1 MEESLLY
8 LTIPTISQPPT
19 LSARNRQARLVN
31 TMAAPERDALT
42 RPGIARDGSQGAP
55 PQAVRQ

>member
-8 LTIPTISQPPT
+8 LIITTISPLPA
-19 LSARNRQARLVN
+19 LSSGDRQTRLVN
-31 TMAAPERDALT
+31 TMAAPERDTLT
-42 RPGIARDGSQGAP
+42 RLRRARDGSQGAP